1 MLGLV
6 SVTPDSAKALIFYI
20 FIYSFLTILL
30 FSFLIFATISVKR
43 IPAYIS
49 NWTATGVKNFVYALS
64 FTLTLFSISGIPPL
78 AGFFSK
84 FLVLLAFIGNGYYFC
99 ATLIVII
106 SSISAFYYLRLIK
119 IFFFVRTSKNNFWIS
134 NKQNTFSSFILS
146 FFMLF
151 NLCLVFKLEVLSLFA
166 SVLSLLIV

>member
-49 NWTATGVKNFVYALS
+49 N
-64 FTLTLFSISGIPPL
+64 
-78 AGFFSK
+78 
-84 FLVLLAFIGNGYYFC
+84 
-99 ATLIVII
+99 
-106 SSISAFYYLRLIK
+106 
-119 IFFFVRTSKNNFWIS
+119 
-134 NKQNTFSSFILS
+134 
-146 FFMLF
+146 
-151 NLCLVFKLEVLSLFA
+151 
-166 SVLSLLIV
+166 